1 MLEKGRIL
9 IKDIVVLFGN
19 VKFKIVIVK
28 IYEAFM
34 EMFDTVIIGRL
45 VYYGKVLFFRRDR
58 GVFIGILNG
67 I

>member
-1 MLEKGRIL
+1 M
-9 IKDIVVLFGN
+9 FGN